1 MGDASYLT
9 AEVPGIGGM
18 LKQRPEDFL
27 VEEQPLYQPS
37 GSGEHVYLFIEKRG
51 ISTLDV
57 ARLLARHFGVGSMAI
72 GFAGLKDKVAIT
84 RQVFSIHVPG
94 KRPEDFPMVQ
104 HEQVSVLWADLH
116 ANKLRRGHL
125 AGNRFSIK
133 VRGVDMSRVIAAKRV
148 LDRLERA
155 GVPNR
160 FGTQRFGMTGRNHEI
175 GAGIVREDGE
185 RIVRALLGS
194 APRLEDS
201 RQIEARQKFEAG
213 DYAGAMSAMP
223 RQSRVERFVLERL
236 VRGEPMEKAWRVIP
250 RAEQSFFLS
259 AWQSAI
265 FNALLDS
272 RLRSG
277 RLGEMVEGD
286 LAFKHDS
293 RAVFPV
299 DEGVLRDESTRDRL
313 SRLEISPSGPMWGVK
328 MTRAKG
334 GVDADEV
341 AALEASGVTLAML
354 DAYERGRGGGMLEG
368 ERRPFRVHVSDIEVE
383 GGTDEHGPYVRCAFD
398 LPRGAFATEVMR
410 EVMKVET
417 HTANHDEE

>member
-9 AEVPGIGGM
+9 AEVPGIGGV

-160 FGTQRFGMTGRNHEI
+160 FGSQRFGMTGRNHEI
-175 GAGIVREDGE
+175 GAGIVRGDGE
-185 RIVRALLGS
+185 RVVRALLGS

-213 DYAGAMSAMP
+213 DYAGAIAAMP

-236 VRGEPMEKAWRVIP
+236 VRGEPMEMRS
-250 RAEQSFFLS
+250 RQTE
-259 AWQSAI
+259 
-265 FNALLDS
+265 LLE
-272 RLRSG
+272 RYR
-277 RLGEMVEGD
+277 EMPG
-286 LAFKHDS
+286 
-293 RAVFPV
+293 
-299 DEGVLRDESTRDRL
+299 
-313 SRLEISPSGPMWGVK
+313 GPPAPLPLP
-328 MTRAKG
+328 TA
-334 GVDADEV
+334 
-341 AALEASGVTLAML
+341 
-354 DAYERGRGGGMLEG
+354 
-368 ERRPFRVHVSDIEVE
+368 
-383 GGTDEHGPYVRCAFD
+383 GP
-398 LPRGAFATEVMR
+398 
-410 EVMKVET
+410 
-417 HTANHDEE
+417 